1 MKGATVAVLGWWCC
15 SCWGSCT
22 APLPPR
28 APPPP
33 SPDVADPERAEVLVD
48 DTMLVFRFSKP
59 PKDLCIYVDWPPLLS
74 LIFSPPA
81 AGTLVA
87 GTLGWLAAGLAVA
100 VGAFRPGLGM
110 PLEAGIAL
118 SFFTE
123 AVDVLLPLGMRL
135 AILEPFLEGSTITGS
150 SLGGVLALL
159 LVLFLSSLSLGCGKD
174 LLLWFLQLL
183 VLFGGAK
190 EDAGAFPCCFD
201 IPQGGV
207 GLQVPSSPNS
217 DKSSSSWRDISATE
231 GEVLDADRGLM
242 SRNFSNMERWL
253 PGAVLEESVFG
264 GRRRSEDEGG
274 VGEAVG
280 LGGLVASI
288 DEVALCFM
296 FMDLLRQVFPAVG
309 EGMAEASCCP
319 LVLEGTEPLP
329 FMLPGRGMPFTVS
342 VSEKKTNQQTHPLD
356 WYNYTLEAIQ
366 SFSWLRKKTYAYN
379 NNQILA

>member
-1 MKGATVAVLGWWCC
+1 
-15 SCWGSCT
+15 
-22 APLPPR
+22 
-28 APPPP
+28 
-33 SPDVADPERAEVLVD
+33 
-48 DTMLVFRFSKP
+48 
-59 PKDLCIYVDWPPLLS
+59 
-74 LIFSPPA
+74 
-81 AGTLVA
+81 
-87 GTLGWLAAGLAVA
+87 
-100 VGAFRPGLGM
+100 M

-135 AILEPFLEGSTITGS
+135 AILEPFLEGSTITAS

-159 LVLFLSSLSLGCGKD
+159 LVLILSSLSLGCGKD

-190 EDAGAFPCCFD
+190 EDAGVFPCCFE

-217 DKSSSSWRDISATE
+217 DKSSSSWRAISATE

-253 PGAVLEESVFG
+253 PGADLEESVIG

-319 LVLEGTEPLP
+319 LVLEGTEPLL
-329 FMLPGRGMPFTVS
+329 FMLSGRGMPFTDS
-342 VSEKKTNQQTHPLD
+342 VSEK
-356 WYNYTLEAIQ
+356 
-366 SFSWLRKKTYAYN
+366 
-379 NNQILA
+379 

>member
-1 MKGATVAVLGWWCC
+1 
-15 SCWGSCT
+15 
-22 APLPPR
+22 
-28 APPPP
+28 
-33 SPDVADPERAEVLVD
+33 
-48 DTMLVFRFSKP
+48 
-59 PKDLCIYVDWPPLLS
+59 
-74 LIFSPPA
+74 
-81 AGTLVA
+81 
-87 GTLGWLAAGLAVA
+87 
-100 VGAFRPGLGM
+100 M

-123 AVDVLLPLGMRL
+123 AVDCLLPLGMRL

-190 EDAGAFPCCFD
+190 EDAVVFPCCFE

-207 GLQVPSSPNS
+207 GPSSPNS

-253 PGAVLEESVFG
+253 PGADLEESVIG

-329 FMLPGRGMPFTVS
+329 FMLPGRGMPFTDS
-342 VSEKKTNQQTHPLD
+342 V
-356 WYNYTLEAIQ
+356 
-366 SFSWLRKKTYAYN
+366 
-379 NNQILA
+379 